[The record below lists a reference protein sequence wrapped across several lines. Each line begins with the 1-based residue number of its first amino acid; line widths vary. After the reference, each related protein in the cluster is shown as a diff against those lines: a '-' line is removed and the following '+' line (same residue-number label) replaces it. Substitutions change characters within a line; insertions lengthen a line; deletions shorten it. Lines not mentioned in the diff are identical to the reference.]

1 MVRNVTV
8 LAVAAAVV
16 ALPFLLRQPAETDDW
31 RPGDPVLTIVTPHNE
46 AIRYEFARAFSEWH
60 RQHHGRPVKVDWL
73 NIGGATEISRYLVS
87 EYVAA
92 MRAWWTAQGKPWPA
106 GAADDM
112 LAIQPSQFPEIHAA
126 FRAVDDPGKVTA
138 RIDLFFG
145 GGEYDHTRLFQQG
158 LTVPVT
164 GLPDF
169 GYPAQI
175 SGETWRTATLFGN
188 TVSTFGICY
197 NRDRLRDLG
206 VVTPPRRWV
215 DLTDPV
221 YFGQV
226 GVADPTKSGSI
237 AKAFEMIIQQ
247 QCHEAVRAAGFTDAQ
262 VDELERAGK
271 DFPPAYNAAVGQG
284 WLNGVRLVQLIGA
297 NARYF
302 TDSASKVPID
312 VSTGDAAVGL
322 AIDFYARFQAQTS
335 RDARGAERMVY
346 VTPAGGSSVSCDPVG
361 LLRGAPN
368 RTVAVRF
375 IEFTLSEAGQKLWC
389 YRPGTPGGPKKYAL
403 RRLPIREEFYRQ
415 ADRHLPFVSDP
426 LNDPLINPY
435 RLAEQFVYRS
445 RWTARLFNVQRDL
458 IRAMCL
464 DSADEL
470 RAAWRAIVR
479 AGGPA
484 RCPAAMAALQRLPV
498 TWANAREVTSRQD
511 RLTYLG
517 EWTEFFRRNY
527 REARNQV
534 GQAASLSAAGNRG
547 GDKQD
552 ACLILP

>member
-1 MVRNVTV
+1 MLRNVSV
-8 LAVAAAVV
+8 LAVAAVVV
-16 ALPFLLRQPAETDDW
+16 ALPFLLRPSAETADW
-31 RPGDPVLTIVTPHNE
+31 RPGDPVLTIVSPHNE
-46 AIRYEFARAFSEWH
+46 AIRYEFGRAFSAWH
-60 RQHHGRPVKVDWL
+60 REHHGSPVKVEWL
-73 NIGGATEISRYLVS
+73 NVGGTTEISRYLVS

-92 MRAWWTAQGKPWPA
+92 MRAWWRAQGRPWPA

-112 LAIQPSQFPEIHAA
+112 LATKPAKFPEIHAA
-126 FRAVDDPGKVTA
+126 YRATDDPRQVTA

-164 GLPDF
+164 GLTDF

-175 SGETWRTATLFGN
+175 SGEIWRTATLFGN

-206 VVTPPRRWV
+206 VATPPRRWV

-237 AKAFEMIIQQ
+237 AKAFEMIIHQ
-247 QCHEAVRAAGFTDAQ
+247 QCHEAVRTAGFTDAQ
-262 VDELERAGK
+262 VDELEQTGK
-271 DFPPAYNAAVGQG
+271 NFPPAYEAAVGQG

-312 VSTGDAAVGL
+312 VSAGDAAVGL
-322 AIDFYARFQAQTS
+322 AIDFYARFQAQTA
-335 RDARGAERMVY
+335 RDARGEERMVY
-346 VTPAGGSSVSCDPVG
+346 VTPVGGSSVSCDPIS

-403 RRLPIREEFYRQ
+403 RRLPIREDFYRD

-426 LNDPLINPY
+426 LNDPRINPY
-435 RLAEQFVYRS
+435 ELARQFVYRS
-445 RWTARLFNVQRDL
+445 RWTARLFNAQRDL

-484 RCPAAMAALQRLPV
+484 QRPAAMAALQQMPV
-498 TWANAREVTSRQD
+498 KWANVREVTSRQD
-511 RLTYLG
+511 RLTYMR
-517 EWTEFFRRNY
+517 EWTEFFRANY
-527 REARNQV
+527 REARRLAEAEQ
-534 GQAASLSAAGNRG
+534 
-547 GDKQD
+547 
-552 ACLILP
+552 